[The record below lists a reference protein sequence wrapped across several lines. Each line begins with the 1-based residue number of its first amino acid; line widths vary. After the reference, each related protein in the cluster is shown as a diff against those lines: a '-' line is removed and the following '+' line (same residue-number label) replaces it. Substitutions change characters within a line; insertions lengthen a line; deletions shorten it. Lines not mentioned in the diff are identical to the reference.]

1 LPLPLEVLLKEYISI
16 SISLFAI
23 MDPLAAIPT
32 LISYVGGSTGL
43 GGRDLDTLVKQ
54 AVNRASAAIAI
65 LLTVFSLA
73 GEFVLLAFNISIES
87 LKVAGGLLLIVLAIK
102 MLTAKE
108 KEEVEK
114 GDFAV
119 VPIATPLIVGPGTM
133 STLIVYSRV
142 YGPLTT
148 LLGAYIALGLTY
160 ITLRYSYVMFRYFGT
175 SVLQGLGKFM
185 SIIVASIA
193 VELAIS
199 GLRDLGVL
207 APVLAP

>member
-1 LPLPLEVLLKEYISI
+1 MPLPLEVLLKEYISI

-32 LISYVGGSTGL
+32 LISYVGGNTGL

-73 GEFVLLAFNISIES
+73 GEFVLRAFNISIES

-207 APVLAP
+207 AP